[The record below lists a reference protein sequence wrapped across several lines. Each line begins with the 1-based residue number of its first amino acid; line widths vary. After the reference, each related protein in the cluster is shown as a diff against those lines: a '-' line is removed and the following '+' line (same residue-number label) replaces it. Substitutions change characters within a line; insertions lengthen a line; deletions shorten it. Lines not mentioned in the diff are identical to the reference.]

1 MFQARD
7 RTSIL
12 VVDDDPLVRDA
23 LAGVLV
29 NGGYRVTAIAT
40 SFECLNLLSDGHAF
54 DLLILDI
61 AMPPVTPH
69 GFALGRMVRTRNRQ
83 QKLLYV
89 SGYGDALPRNELA
102 TANAPIL
109 RKPMHASELLDAVQQ
124 VLAGQ
129 DLEAAAANIIRCSSG
144 AETCVADDLP
154 SERPQ
159 HNPGATSQ

>member
-1 MFQARD
+1 MFQAPD

-23 LAGVLV
+23 LAGMLV
-29 NGGYRVTAIAT
+29 DGGYSVTAIAN

-54 DLLILDI
+54 DLLILDVV
-61 AMPPVTPH
+61 MPPSTPH

-89 SGYGDALPRNELA
+89 SGYGDALPSNELA
-102 TANAPIL
+102 TVNAPIL
-109 RKPMHASELLDAVQQ
+109 RKPMDASALLDAVRQ

-129 DLEAAAANIIRCSSG
+129 DLEAAAANVIRCSSG
-144 AETCVADDLP
+144 AETCVAGDLP
-154 SERPQ
+154 SERLQ
-159 HNPGATSQ
+159 HNCGAASQ